1 MCSIFYVLSH
11 FILFC
16 CKISLLC
23 DLRCFVAKSVLSRFT
38 RFGVEKNWAKKF
50 YLWRKK
56 DKYEVCICKTV
67 YELNHLKIHKMS
79 DVNKRHRKKLFRELQ
94 QLWLQ
99 VHDLVHKI
107 KGKNWITRF
116 QDYFMVTFI
125 CKTDWLAKWISSSL
139 ICCIECEI
147 ILIVNNCTGRCPII
161 PREVELDIWKSKMGG
176 KDCTANNLIC
186 IPTSQPPLQET
197 KPLLLKTW
205 KLNEDKLPQNCL
217 L

>member
-1 MCSIFYVLSH
+1 MQYVKRRTCSIEIEENAKLSTTTILGLKEITLMYVLNVI
-11 FILFC
+11 F
-16 CKISLLC
+16 
-23 DLRCFVAKSVLSRFT
+23 LSMSDEAHT
-38 RFGVEKNWAKKF
+38 
-50 YLWRKK
+50 
-56 DKYEVCICKTV
+56 CICKTV

-139 ICCIECEI
+139 ICSIECEI

-217 L
+217 S